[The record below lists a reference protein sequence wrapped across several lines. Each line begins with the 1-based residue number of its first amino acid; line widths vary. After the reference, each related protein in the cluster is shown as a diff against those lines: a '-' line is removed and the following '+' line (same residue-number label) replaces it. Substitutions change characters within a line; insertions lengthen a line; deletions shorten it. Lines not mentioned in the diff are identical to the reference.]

1 MKRNLLILAIPLVI
15 VFLVTSCSSGP
26 STPAVSPTTT
36 SSSSP
41 TATSSSSGTI
51 VVKGSDTMVNLASA
65 WAETYQ
71 SKNSGVQIT
80 VSGGGSGIGIAS
92 LIDGTTDIC
101 NNSRPW
107 KQEEVD
113 NAKTKGVNPVE
124 TKVALDGVAVVVNPQ
139 NPINELTLEQ
149 LAAIFLGNIVNWKE
163 LGGADGQ
170 IVVLSRDSNSGTHV
184 FFKEHVLQAKDKKA
198 EYGKQVQFL
207 PTSQA
212 IADEVARN
220 PNAIGYY
227 GMGYLSPEQKDV
239 AIKKDSGSPAVKP
252 SAQTVKDGTYPIAR
266 PLFCTT
272 NGQPSGVIAEYLN
285 WILGPE
291 GQRIVSELEFVTIP

>member
-1 MKRNLLILAIPLVI
+1 MKRNLSILAIPLVI
-15 VFLVTSCSSGP
+15 TLLLASCSSG
-26 STPAVSPTTT
+26 
-36 SSSSP
+36 SSSP

-51 VVKGSDTMVNLASA
+51 VVKGSDTMVNLASV

-71 SKNSGVQIT
+71 SKNPGVQIT

-101 NNSRPW
+101 DNSRPW

-113 NAKTKGVNPVE
+113 KAKTKGVNPVE

-163 LGGADGQ
+163 LGGADAQ

-184 FFKEHVLQAKDKKA
+184 FFKEHVLQVKDKKA

-212 IADEVARN
+212 IADEVSRN
-220 PNAIGYY
+220 PNALGYY
-227 GMGYLSPEQKDV
+227 GMGYLSLEQKEI

-252 SAQTVKDGTYPIAR
+252 SAGTVKDGTYPIAR

-272 NGQPSGVIAEYLN
+272 NGQPSGLIAEYLN
-285 WILGPE
+285 WILGPD
-291 GQRIVSELEFVTIP
+291 GQRIVGELEFVTIP

>member
-1 MKRNLLILAIPLVI
+1 MKRNLSILAIPLVI
-15 VFLVTSCSSGP
+15 ILLLASCSSG
-26 STPAVSPTTT
+26 
-36 SSSSP
+36 SSSP
-41 TATSSSSGTI
+41 TATPSSGTI

-65 WAETYQ
+65 WAEAYR
-71 SKNSGVQIT
+71 SKNPGVQIT

-101 NNSRPW
+101 DNSRPW
-107 KQEEVD
+107 KQEEID
-113 NAKTKGVNPVE
+113 KAKTKGVNPVE

-139 NPINELTLEQ
+139 NRIGELTLEQ
-149 LAAIFLGNIVNWKE
+149 LAAIFTGNITNWKE
-163 LGGADGQ
+163 LGAADAP

-220 PNAIGYY
+220 PNALGYY
-227 GMGYLSPEQKDV
+227 GMGYLSLEQKEI

-252 SAQTVKDGTYPIAR
+252 SAGTVKDGTYPIAR

-272 NGQPSGVIAEYLN
+272 NGQPSGLIAEYLK
-285 WILGPE
+285 WILGPD
-291 GQRIVSELEFVTIP
+291 GQRIVGELEFVTIP